1 RLAVRGSRAN
11 DACPRCAAMRRAV
24 LAWLGGVAAQSLSDY
39 EVVQQGN
46 EDKGHIYIFPHL
58 RGGHA
63 ALESQRTL
71 NQFKELGILEDM
83 KKCNRDS
90 TDYINRELCRLRRD
104 LNLSAVFVPSQLMQR
119 LDDDGCFRSAWRERF
134 VKHLEKTNVAWR
146 DFSANCDAQIV
157 GKQANALYGFQLPN
171 PYGLFMIQNSE
182 VRIC

>member
-134 VKHLEKTNVAWR
+134 VKHLEKTNVVVSL
-146 DFSANCDAQIV
+146 DSATV
-157 GKQANALYGFQLPN
+157 FVLPAR
-171 PYGLFMIQNSE
+171 LA
-182 VRIC
+182 C